1 MNRKKYFFFF
11 LIGLIISIIILTITL
26 IKDRTSIIGYTIF
39 IICMLPT
46 LSFLSLYITNDSL
59 TKYQKNEFRSYI
71 NNHPEL
77 SVISFDINNSN
88 CYIEMGNEERLVF
101 ISIFRK
107 HVYLDIFSKE
117 EAKKLKYLESLED
130 ESLKKE
136 GFMNVMRGKKGITL
150 NIKKKSAEDIFF
162 MIKKELRGEKNE

>member
-1 MNRKKYFFFF
+1 
-11 LIGLIISIIILTITL
+11 
-26 IKDRTSIIGYTIF
+26 
-39 IICMLPT
+39 MLPT

-150 NIKKKSAEDIFF
+150 NIKKKSAEEIFF

>member
-150 NIKKKSAEDIFF
+150 NIKKKSAEEIFF